1 MTVTTNSSLAMLP
14 DSYLA
19 ANATVDKFL
28 NDWLTHSKDG
38 VSLLDSHAKQGSTA
52 TQLQKYYTQ
61 LINPTHSRYELVA
74 YRKVSDAE
82 YQFHV
87 WMYGRIPGTYGPN
100 GRRPAPETITVM
112 KRNNKWDIDNLP
124 KVH

>member
-1 MTVTTNSSLAMLP
+1 MLP
-14 DSYLA
+14 DSDLA
-19 ANATVDKFL
+19 ATATVDKFL
-28 NDWLTHSKDG
+28 NDWLKHSKDG
-38 VSLLDSHAKQGSTA
+38 VSLLDSHAKQESTA

-61 LINPTHSRYELVA
+61 LINPTHSSYELVA

-87 WMYGRIPGTYGPN
+87 WMYGRVRGTYGPN
-100 GRRPAPETITVM
+100 ARPRPAPETITVM
-112 KRNNKWDIDNLP
+112 KRNNKWYIDNLP